1 MQKKIYLPLVLALFS
16 GLVAAQEPAPLTIS
30 ERYSYTMGVRLGQL
44 LKGQG
49 ITQLDINAFA
59 AAIDD
64 VLGGRPLR
72 LSDDEMRAAVAAQQR
87 VFAEQRE
94 QRAQANLQAGQ
105 DFLAKNAGRS
115 DIVVQPSGLQYQ
127 VLAQGSGEQASA
139 QDTVLVHYHGTRID
153 GSVFDS
159 SVERGEPAQFSLAAV
174 VPGFREAISNMRVG
188 DHRRVFLPSTLAYGE
203 RGAGS
208 DIGPNEVLIFEVQL
222 LEVVR

>member
-16 GLVAAQEPAPLTIS
+16 GLVAAQEPAPLTIP

-49 ITQLDINAFA
+49 IAQLDINAFA

-115 DIVVQPSGLQYQ
+115 DIVVMPSGL
-127 VLAQGSGEQASA
+127 
-139 QDTVLVHYHGTRID
+139 
-153 GSVFDS
+153 
-159 SVERGEPAQFSLAAV
+159 
-174 VPGFREAISNMRVG
+174 
-188 DHRRVFLPSTLAYGE
+188 
-203 RGAGS
+203 
-208 DIGPNEVLIFEVQL
+208 
-222 LEVVR
+222 

>member
-159 SVERGEPAQFSLAAV
+159 YVERGEPAQFSLAAV